1 MNSDRSWNAK
11 PRISVAV
18 KRVVA
23 QALVS
28 RLALIT
34 VAAFYGVSSSAYAVC
49 WDAAAHAS
57 QVDPVLLKAIA
68 WQESRGRPR
77 AIGPR
82 LPDGNRALG
91 LMQINTIHLPQLKH
105 YGYREADLFDPCK
118 SQHVGARILAD
129 CIAQFGAIWRAVGC
143 YYAGPRSKAY
153 AKQNEYVRDVQSH
166 YLGYVSTHQVQA
178 PRLASVAFEFG
189 GGTRP

>member
-1 MNSDRSWNAK
+1 MPRS
-11 PRISVAV
+11 S
-18 KRVVA
+18 VVA
-23 QALVS
+23 KHVAGRALVAS
-28 RLALIT
+28 SALIT
-34 VAAFYGVSSSAYAVC
+34 VATFCLGFSSAHAVC
-49 WDAAAHAS
+49 WDAAANAS

-91 LMQINTIHLPQLKH
+91 LMQINTIHLPQLKQ
-105 YGYREADLFDPCK
+105 YGLREADLFDPCK
-118 SQHVGARILAD
+118 SQHVGARILAE

-166 YLGYVSTHQVQA
+166 YLGYFTTHQAAA
-178 PRLASVAFEFG
+178 PRLASAEVDIAED
-189 GGTRP
+189 TRP